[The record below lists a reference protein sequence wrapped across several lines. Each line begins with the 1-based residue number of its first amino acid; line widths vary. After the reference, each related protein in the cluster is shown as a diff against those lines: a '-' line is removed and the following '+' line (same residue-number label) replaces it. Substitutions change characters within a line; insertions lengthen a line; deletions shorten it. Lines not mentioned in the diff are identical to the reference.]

1 MRITPGESWTWSYR
15 SIEGQDYLGLFI
27 TNEKGMKYFF
37 RTNFMVQ
44 HLRTF
49 PEYGSPFTVRD
60 AQLLNDFMAGLMAV
74 GIADN
79 DQGKDVSTSM
89 EIALNAVACALFV
102 RAPKRAIEHAF
113 LPYPGNIDH
122 IKRGQVI
129 SLYSKDKKVS
139 DFIVLDDESQVT
151 DGTFRVMFANRELRI
166 GKHMLSVGALI
177 RVPRSVICPFRAL
190 SSNNS
195 NHISYA

>member
-89 EIALNAVACALFV
+89 EIALNAVACAL
-102 RAPKRAIEHAF
+102 
-113 LPYPGNIDH
+113 
-122 IKRGQVI
+122 
-129 SLYSKDKKVS
+129 
-139 DFIVLDDESQVT
+139 
-151 DGTFRVMFANRELRI
+151 
-166 GKHMLSVGALI
+166 LSVHLKEQQNTPFYLI
-177 RVPRSVICPFRAL
+177 QVRLITL
-190 SSNNS
+190 NEGK
-195 NHISYA
+195 